1 MASLPQTLSR
11 TPATRPF
18 KGPRKRV
25 LIVDDEVAFAAV
37 MKEVLDSFGL
47 EVQVA
52 YDAKDALLK
61 LEENPP
67 NLMLVDV
74 MMPEVDG
81 LSLIRRIQSEPAWL
95 GIPIVVISA
104 RARGSDKT
112 ETKFAGGGRYT
123 WKTMHP
129 TKVCPGRLPSAP
141 PAGIQVGPPTVL
153 VVDDDPTFCGI
164 MAEIL
169 KMYRARVFI
178 ANSAEEAIAILA

>member
-18 KGPRKRV
+18 RGPRKRV

-104 RARGSDKT
+104 SASGSDKT
-112 ETKFAGGGRYT
+112 EAMFAGADGFLGKPFTAQELRSALRP
-123 WKTMHP
+123 H
-129 TKVCPGRLPSAP
+129 LPP
-141 PAGIQVGPPTVL
+141 
-153 VVDDDPTFCGI
+153 DHRF
-164 MAEIL
+164 
-169 KMYRARVFI
+169 
-178 ANSAEEAIAILA
+178 